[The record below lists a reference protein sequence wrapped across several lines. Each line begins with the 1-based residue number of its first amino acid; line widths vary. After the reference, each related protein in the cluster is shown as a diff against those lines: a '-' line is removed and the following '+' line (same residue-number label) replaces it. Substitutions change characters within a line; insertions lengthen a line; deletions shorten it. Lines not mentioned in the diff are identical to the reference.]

1 MPILICVGVLLAIV
15 VIAAIVLAIRSAS
28 GGGYGHHGRRNH

>member
-1 MPILICVGVLLAIV
+1 MPVLICVGVLLAIV

-28 GGGYGHHGRRNH
+28 GGGYGDHGRRDD